1 MPVGADTGAT
11 GSDAG
16 SPPPAGAPKA
26 LRAGPPVAL
35 RVAAVAQ
42 AAEALV
48 LFIAAVFAAVA
59 TVDGKAYERASG
71 IALTLI
77 AVGTAAGLAA
87 FAVGLARARAWTRT
101 PVVMTQL
108 FVGGA
113 GIYLVNGHRLDWGIP
128 TLALAAICLA
138 GVFAPASLRAL
149 NRGPLEGPDP
159 EPAPEA
165 PPTAADTKVSTKTA
179 PARTGQKAKT
189 RQNAQQSTQT
199 SQGAKTGQNAK
210 TGQGAKTGQN
220 AKRPPANRKRK
231 PRR

>member
-1 MPVGADTGAT
+1 MPAGMETGAT
-11 GSDAG
+11 ASDAG
-16 SPPPAGAPKA
+16 TPPPAGSPEA
-26 LRAGPPVAL
+26 LHAGPPVAL

-48 LFIAAVFAAVA
+48 LFVAAVFAAVA
-59 TVDGKAYERASG
+59 TADGKSYERASG

-77 AVGTAAGLAA
+77 AVGTAAGLGA
-87 FAVGLARARAWTRT
+87 FAAGLARARPWTRT

-108 FVGGA
+108 FVAGA

-149 NRGPLEGPDP
+149 NRGPLHAPDP

-165 PPTAADTKVSTKTA
+165 QPAPADTKVIAKAT
-179 PARTGQKAKT
+179 PARTSQKAKT
-189 RQNAQQSTQT
+189 AKTQQNAQQST
-199 SQGAKTGQNAK
+199 K
-210 TGQGAKTGQN
+210 KTGQN